1 MACAVGGPAPEG
13 LFAAP
18 ALPSGLPSPPTPSQP
33 SPLASPLSFPGA
45 SFYNSVM
52 DELIKIMARLRDPEE
67 GCPWDLEQ
75 TFATIAPYTIEEAYE
90 VAQAIDAGDME
101 GLKGEL
107 GDLLFQVVFHAR
119 MAEEAG
125 YFDFE
130 AVVKSVAEKMIRRH
144 PHIWGEARVDSAAAQ
159 TAAWEDHKAAERA
172 ADPKGQGASILDDV
186 PVALPALLRAE
197 KIQKRAARVGFDWP
211 EVGPV
216 VEKIKE
222 EIAELSDALAGGS
235 ETDKVADEVGDLLFA
250 VVNLARHIDVAPEEA
265 LRRANQKFAR
275 RFRHIEAALA
285 ADGRKM
291 GEMSLDQ
298 LEALWQEAKK
308 QDPA

>member
-1 MACAVGGPAPEG
+1 
-13 LFAAP
+13 
-18 ALPSGLPSPPTPSQP
+18 
-33 SPLASPLSFPGA
+33 
-45 SFYNSVM
+45 M
-52 DELIKIMARLRDPEE
+52 DELLKIMARLRDPER
-67 GCPWDLEQ
+67 GCPWDVEQ

-101 GLKGEL
+101 ELKGEL

-125 YFDFE
+125 HFDFE
-130 AVVKSVAEKMIRRH
+130 QVVKSVAEKMIRRH
-144 PHIWGEARVDSAAAQ
+144 PHVWGEAQVDSAAAQ

-172 ADPKGQGASILDDV
+172 ADPKSDQASLLDDV
-186 PVALPALLRAE
+186 PLALPALLRAE
-197 KIQKRAARVGFDWP
+197 KLQKRAARVGFDWP

-216 VEKIKE
+216 VDKIKE
-222 EIAELSDALAGGS
+222 EIAELSEALAKRSGS
-235 ETDKVADEVGDLLFA
+235 DKVAEEPGDLLFA

-265 LRRANQKFAR
+265 LRRSNQKFGR

-285 ADGRKM
+285 ASGRKM

-308 QDPA
+308 QDPS

>member
-1 MACAVGGPAPEG
+1 
-13 LFAAP
+13 
-18 ALPSGLPSPPTPSQP
+18 
-33 SPLASPLSFPGA
+33 
-45 SFYNSVM
+45 M
-52 DELIKIMARLRDPEE
+52 DELLKIMARLRDPER
-67 GCPWDLEQ
+67 GCPWDVEQ

-101 GLKGEL
+101 ELKGEL

-125 YFDFE
+125 HFDFE
-130 AVVKSVAEKMIRRH
+130 EVVKSVAEKMIRRH
-144 PHIWGEARVDSAAAQ
+144 PHVWGEAQVDSAAAQ
-159 TAAWEDHKAAERA
+159 TAAWEDHNAAERA
-172 ADPKGQGASILDDV
+172 ADPKRDQASLLDDV
-186 PVALPALLRAE
+186 PLALPALLRAE
-197 KIQKRAARVGFDWP
+197 KLQKRAARGGFDWP

-216 VEKIKE
+216 VTKIKE
-222 EIAELSDALAGGS
+222 EIAELSEALAERSGS
-235 ETDKVADEVGDLLFA
+235 DKVAEELGDLLFA

-265 LRRANQKFAR
+265 LRRSNQKFGR

-285 ADGRKM
+285 ASGRKM

-308 QDPA
+308 QDPS